1 MTDRVSVV
9 VPVYRDWQRAAR
21 LISVLEKQLLPP
33 DTELDLIVVDDGSND
48 RGSSMLPSSRQ
59 TLLVTLP
66 ENRGRAAARNV
77 GFQAAK
83 GNIVIFMDCDCLP
96 GNDDYLNAHIRA
108 MSPGVVASTG
118 HVFGVGNGFWDRY
131 QQRASQ
137 RRASRYRAGDTWIGT
152 TQNMAVLAEAFRAAG
167 GFDERY
173 RQYGFE
179 DRDLLLRL
187 SRIGRIA
194 WSDGAPVQHTDDLH
208 FDTVARKMTEG
219 ARHSAPLFAHEHPAA
234 YQASGYASIDVELHR
249 WLHIPARVIGS
260 QALRVAK
267 WSDPLLHAM
276 PFRIAALLVSSV
288 SALAYMH
295 GSATRET
302 KKEP

>member
-21 LISVLEKQLLPP
+21 LIGLLEKQSLPP
-33 DTELDLIVVDDGSND
+33 DTELDLVIVDDGSND
-48 RGSSMLPSSRQ
+48 RGSSILPMSGR

-66 ENRGRAAARNV
+66 ENRGRAAARNA

-83 GNIVIFMDCDCLP
+83 GSLVIFMDCDCLP
-96 GNDDYLNAHIRA
+96 GDDEHLNTHIQA
-108 MSPGVVASTG
+108 MGPGVVASTG
-118 HVFGVGNGFWDRY
+118 HVFGAGDGFWNRY

-137 RRASRYRAGDTWIGT
+137 RRESRYRAGHTWMGT
-152 TQNMAVLAEAFRAAG
+152 TQNMAVSAEAFRAVG

-187 SRIGRIA
+187 SRVGRIA
-194 WSDGAPVQHTDDLH
+194 WSNGTPVQHTDDLH
-208 FDTVARKMTEG
+208 FDVVARKMMEA
-219 ARHSAPLFAHEHPAA
+219 ARHSAPLFAHEYPAA
-234 YQASGYASIDVELHR
+234 YQSSGYASIDVELHR
-249 WLHIPARVIGS
+249 WLRIPVRAIGPL
-260 QALRVAK
+260 ALRVAK
-267 WSDPLLHAM
+267 WSDPLLHAI
-276 PFRIAALLVSSV
+276 PFRVAALLVASV

-302 KKEP
+302 KK